1 MADVQPPDLST
12 SATAG
17 VNLLTDPAAIADT
30 GSALDALFA
39 VAVPDAEKVEAD
51 KAAADAAAE
60 KAATEKAAA
69 DAALT
74 PDQKAAADKAVADKS
89 AADAAAA
96 EAAVPVKD
104 AFDAVELPPHSKPAT
119 AQSFEA
125 LKKTA
130 REKVAAAE
138 KEREEYK
145 AKLAEAQAK
154 PALDPAIEKELT
166 ELREFRQKLD
176 VEADPAFKEYT
187 DEIAV
192 NEESIFSK
200 LKEAGSSEAVIAKIK
215 EIGIKDLDWETVLD
229 KLPPVARRYIENKL
243 ATNEDLSEQRTRAI
257 NEAKKNSSEFLA
269 EREKKNTQSEIA
281 HFAEAEA
288 NFNKLAPQLP
298 WFKVE
303 KIDPAATPEDKASL
317 EAHNKFVAQTQKA
330 VKEML
335 SDNSPNMRAIAT
347 LGYAQM
353 LRLQAEIPMLQAE
366 HEAEKKALASE
377 VAALKAQVKEKED
390 FIARVKRSSTTS
402 LREGSAPTDPK
413 ATAKQPTFGE
423 HGSTALDRLREEQVA
438 GQ

>member
-1 MADVQPPDLST
+1 MADVQPPDLSA

-17 VNLLTDPAAIADT
+17 VNVITDPAAIAET

-39 VAVPDAEKVEAD
+39 VAVPDAAKVEAD
-51 KAAADAAAE
+51 KAAADAAAAVTAE
-60 KAATEKAAA
+60 
-69 DAALT
+69 
-74 PDQKAAADKAVADKS
+74 KAAADKAVADASLTPEQK
-89 AADAAAA
+89 AAADKALADAAAA
-96 EAAVPVKD
+96 APVKD
-104 AFDAVELPPHSKPAT
+104 EFDAVELPPHTKPST

-138 KEREEYK
+138 KEREEFK
-145 AKLAEAQAK
+145 VKLAEAQAK

-192 NEESIFSK
+192 NEESILSK

-215 EIGIKDLDWETVLD
+215 EIGLKDLDWETVLD

-243 ATNEDLSEQRTRAI
+243 AVNEDLGEQRARAI

-288 NFNKLAPQLP
+288 NFGKLSAQLP
-298 WFKVE
+298 WFKIE
-303 KIDPAATPEDKASL
+303 KIDPAASAEDKAAL
-317 EAHNKFVAQTQKA
+317 EAQNKFVLQTQKS

-353 LRLQAEIPMLQAE
+353 LRLQAEIPLLQAE
-366 HEAEKKALASE
+366 HVAETKALVTE
-377 VAALKAQVKEKED
+377 VATLKTQLKEKED
-390 FIARVKRSSTTS
+390 FIARIKRSSTTS
-402 LREGSAPTDPK
+402 LREGSAPIDPK

-438 GQ
+438 AS

>member
-12 SATAG
+12 SAPAG
-17 VNLLTDPAAIADT
+17 VNVITDPSAIAET

-39 VAVPDAEKVEAD
+39 VAVPDAAKVEAD

-60 KAATEKAAA
+60 KSAAEKIAA
-69 DAALT
+69 DAART
-74 PDQKAAADKAVADKS
+74 PEDKAAADKAL
-89 AADAAAA
+89 ADAAAA
-96 EAAVPVKD
+96 APPAKD
-104 AFDAVELPPHSKPAT
+104 EFDAVELPPHSKPTT
-119 AQSFEA
+119 ALSFEA

-130 REKVAAAE
+130 REKVAAVE
-138 KEREEYK
+138 KEREEFK

-176 VEADPAFKEYT
+176 VEADPSFKEYT
-187 DEIAV
+187 NEISI

-200 LKEAGSSEAVIAKIK
+200 LKEAGSSDAVIAKIK
-215 EIGIKDLDWETVLD
+215 EIGIKDLDWDTVLD

-243 ATNEDLSEQRTRAI
+243 AVNEDLGEQRTRAI

-269 EREKKNTQSEIA
+269 EREKKNTQGEIA
-281 HFAEAEA
+281 HFAAAEEH
-288 NFNKLAPQLP
+288 FGKVSVQLP
-298 WFKVE
+298 WFKLQ
-303 KIDPAATPEDKASL
+303 KADANATPEQKAAI
-317 EAHNKFVAQTQKA
+317 EAENKFFTATQKS
-330 VKEML
+330 VKEIL
-335 SDNSPNMRAIAT
+335 SDPSPNMRAIAA

-353 LRLQAEIPMLQAE
+353 LRLQAEIPQLQAE
-366 HEAEKKALASE
+366 HVSETKALVAE
-377 VAALKAQVKEKED
+377 VAALKAQLKEKED